1 MSTSESDAVNLF
13 RRITNIRNRANRYKR
28 EDKADWSAYAFK
40 QMENLKN
47 HGNEEMPDDVIPAGY
62 PRALA
67 VVAMPKSN
75 SKPKADV
82 KPVRTG
88 PTECNIINTF
98 VVYNEPVIDVEATKA
113 AVNEWLK
120 NPVGAP
126 PTVMTERTINADETT
141 NAIITHYNTLLE
153 AKGISHRLGK
163 IKPKN

>member
-1 MSTSESDAVNLF
+1 MSESDAVNLF
-13 RRITNIRNRANRYKR
+13 RRITNVRNRANRYKR
-28 EDKADWSAYAFK
+28 EGKPEWSAYAFK

-47 HGNEEMPDDVIPAGY
+47 HGNEEMPDDVIPTGY

-75 SKPKADV
+75 SKPKEDV
-82 KPVRTG
+82 KPVRA
-88 PTECNIINTF
+88 EKSNKIDEF
-98 VVYNEPVIDVEATKA
+98 VVYNEPVIDVEATKT

-153 AKGISHRLGK
+153 AKGITNRIGNVRFRCGK
-163 IKPKN
+163 N

>member
-1 MSTSESDAVNLF
+1 MSTSESDSVNLW

-28 EDKADWSAYAFK
+28 EGKPEWSAYAFK

-47 HGNEEMPDDVIPAGY
+47 HGNEEMSGDDIPTGY

-67 VVAMPKSN
+67 VTAMPKSN

-82 KPVRTG
+82 KPVRAET
-88 PTECNIINTF
+88 TAHKIDDF
-98 VVYNEPVIDVEATKA
+98 VIYNEPVVDVEATKT

-141 NAIITHYNTLLE
+141 NAIIIHYNTLLE
-153 AKGISHRLGK
+153 AKGISNRLGK